1 MRIGLAYNEK
11 PESASADEPPSSDD
25 AFAEWD
31 DPSTIAAVEQ
41 ALSRCGSVIRLEADQ
56 LFPQKLAL
64 ARPDLV
70 FNMVEGLHGQSREA
84 LVPAIC
90 EYLNVPYTGSDPLTL
105 ALSLHKGRAKEILA
119 FRGVPTAPFA
129 SVQTSEDLERVAL
142 PFPVFVKPIA
152 EGSGKGVFANN
163 LCETPARL
171 RERVRFLLER
181 YAEPVLVE
189 TYLPGP
195 EFTVAILGN
204 GPDAAC
210 LPVIGL
216 DFSALPPGA
225 PPVYGYEAKWVWD
238 RPEAPLAIF
247 QCPAR
252 VPASLHREI
261 ERTALDAYHALGC
274 RDWCR
279 VDIRVDRFGVPNV
292 LELNPLPGV
301 IPDPAMNSCF
311 PKAARAAGLG
321 YDELIQEVARIAWRR
336 QTGREITTDAHSGI
350 GVGAQHA
357 APLQIAGAR
366 A

>member
-11 PESASADEPPSSDD
+11 PEPASAEDPDSSND

-41 ALSRCGSVIRLEADQ
+41 ALGLFGSVIRLEADQ
-56 LFPQKLAL
+56 FLPQKLAL
-64 ARPDLV
+64 SRPDLV
-70 FNMVEGLHGQSREA
+70 FNMAEGLHGQSREA

-90 EYLNVPYTGSDPLTL
+90 EYLGIPYTGSDPLTL
-105 ALSLHKGRAKEILA
+105 ALSLHKGRTKETLA
-119 FRGVPTAPFA
+119 FRGVPTAPFTCLE
-129 SVQTSEDLERVAL
+129 SVDELERMAL
-142 PFPVFVKPIA
+142 PFPVFVKPVA
-152 EGSGKGVFANN
+152 EGSGKGVFSNN
-163 LCETPARL
+163 RCDDAAALA
-171 RERVRFLLER
+171 ERVRFLLAR

-204 GPDAAC
+204 GPETYC
-210 LPVIGL
+210 LPVVGF
-216 DFSALPPGA
+216 DFSTLPAGA

-247 QCPAR
+247 ECPAR
-252 VPASLHREI
+252 IPAGLSREV

-279 VDIRVDRFGVPNV
+279 VDLRVDRFGVVNI
-292 LELNPLPGV
+292 LELNPLPGI

-311 PKAARAAGLG
+311 PKAARAAGFS
-321 YDELIQEVARIAWRR
+321 YDELVQEVARIAWRR
-336 QTGREITTDAHSGI
+336 LTGRELGSE
-350 GVGAQHA
+350 
-357 APLQIAGAR
+357 AGAR
-366 A
+366 RVTPPLHRAPVPA

>member
-11 PESASADEPPSSDD
+11 PALASTEDPANTND

-31 DPSTIAAVEQ
+31 DPSTIAAVAQ
-41 ALSRCGSVIRLEADQ
+41 ALGAFGTVIRLEADQ
-56 LFPQKLAL
+56 FFPQKLAL
-64 ARPDLV
+64 DRPDLV
-70 FNMVEGLHGQSREA
+70 FNLAEGLHGQSREA

-90 EYLNVPYTGSDPLTL
+90 EYLSIPYTGSDPLTL
-105 ALSLHKGRAKEILA
+105 ALSLHKGRAKETLA
-119 FRGVPTAPFA
+119 YRGVPTAPFA
-129 SVQTSEDLERVAL
+129 WIETLRDLERVAL
-142 PFPVFVKPIA
+142 PFPVFVKPVA
-152 EGSGKGVFANN
+152 EGSGKGVFTSNV
-163 LCETPARL
+163 CHGPREL
-171 RERVRFLLER
+171 RKRARFLLEH

-204 GPDAAC
+204 GAQAYC
-210 LPVIGL
+210 LPVVGF
-216 DFSALPPGA
+216 DFSTLPKGA

-247 QCPAR
+247 RCPAD
-252 VPASLHREI
+252 VTPELNREI

-279 VDIRVDRFGVPNV
+279 VDVRVDRFGVPNI

-311 PKAARAAGLG
+311 PKAARAAGFS
-321 YDELIQEVARIAWRR
+321 YDELIQEVVRLAWRR
-336 QTGREITTDAHSGI
+336 LTGREISGAA
-350 GVGAQHA
+350 GRRA
-357 APLQIAGAR
+357 APRPQPATVTA
-366 A
+366 